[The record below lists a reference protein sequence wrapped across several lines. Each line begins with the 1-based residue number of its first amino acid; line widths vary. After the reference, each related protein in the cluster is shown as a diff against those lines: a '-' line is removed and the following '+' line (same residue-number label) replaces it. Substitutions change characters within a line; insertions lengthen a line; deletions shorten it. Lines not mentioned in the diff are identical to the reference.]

1 MAYLFFAKNMLTPE
15 GVTQLQRL
23 HELRLER
30 DFGNLPHDDAYAVFH
45 VYTNDH
51 GTVVAIEDA
60 ASDNPQVRE
69 SYLLEGL
76 TMALDRNGFVLDL
89 TWDRARR
96 REEQLRRHAEEWR
109 RHAKGSQ
116 GGPETGP

>member
-30 DFGNLPHDDAYAVFH
+30 DF
-45 VYTNDH
+45 
-51 GTVVAIEDA
+51 E
-60 ASDNPQVRE
+60 VRE